1 MNMTKEIEN
10 LILYNRQVRA
20 RLNASTIP
28 EGTFYW
34 LLAIHTA
41 TERLGHAPCSS
52 ELGKEMNLAAV
63 PHITKIEDHGFA
75 TIEKIACRTG
85 KKKVFRLTASG
96 IEAMKSIVVG
106 VRS

>member
-1 MNMTKEIEN
+1 MTKEIEN

-41 TERLGHAPCSS
+41 TERLGRAPSSS

-63 PHITKIEDHGFA
+63 PHIQNVERHGFA
-75 TIEKIACRTG
+75 AIEKVACRNG
-85 KKKVFRLTASG
+85 KMKVFKLTSSG

-106 VRS
+106 AAS